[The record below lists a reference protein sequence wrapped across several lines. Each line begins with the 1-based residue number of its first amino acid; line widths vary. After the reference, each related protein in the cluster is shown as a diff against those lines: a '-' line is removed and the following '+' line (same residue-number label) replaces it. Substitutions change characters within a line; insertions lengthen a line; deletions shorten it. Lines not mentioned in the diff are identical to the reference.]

1 MLHPGKL
8 SMQWFFTRWWIKAGR
23 GNGGGGGWAEI
34 NLIDRQLNQGVEFTW
49 ELL

>member
-23 GNGGGGGWAEI
+23 GNGGGGAEI

>member
-1 MLHPGKL
+1 MVLYPLMDL
-8 SMQWFFTRWWIKAGR
+8 SGEGER
-23 GNGGGGGWAEI
+23 GEGGAEI